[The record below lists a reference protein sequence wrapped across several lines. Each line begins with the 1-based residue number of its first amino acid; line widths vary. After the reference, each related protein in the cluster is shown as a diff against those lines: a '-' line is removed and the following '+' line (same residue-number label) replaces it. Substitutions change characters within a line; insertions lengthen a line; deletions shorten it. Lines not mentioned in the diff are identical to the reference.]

1 MHRKRSLQSSHN
13 MREKARA
20 YSSFDDEQ
28 HLVAEEYR
36 VSMPAAAA
44 RSVADHIDRSAF
56 AVIPVEQWRTWGVVP
71 LHLDNQTI
79 HVGTPNARDGF
90 LQAEIEK
97 AAKRSVKLVQMDDA
111 IVRALLDR
119 AV

>member
-13 MREKARA
+13 MRDRARA
-20 YSSFDDEQ
+20 YSSFEEEKL
-28 HLVAEEYR
+28 LVAEEFR

-44 RSVADHIDRSAF
+44 CPVADHVDRSAF
-56 AVIPVEQWRTWGVVP
+56 AVIPVEQWRAWGVVP
-71 LHLDNQTI
+71 LHWDDITV

-97 AAKRSVKLVQMDDA
+97 AAKRSVKLVPMDEA
-111 IVRALLDR
+111 IVRALL
-119 AV
+119 AAA